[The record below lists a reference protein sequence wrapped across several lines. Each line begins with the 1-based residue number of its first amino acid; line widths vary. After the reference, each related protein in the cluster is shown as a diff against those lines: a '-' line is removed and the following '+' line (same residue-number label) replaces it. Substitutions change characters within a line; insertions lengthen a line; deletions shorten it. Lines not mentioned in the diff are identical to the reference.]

1 METLYDLLGALP
13 RDDAE
18 ELRAAF
24 RRAVKGAHPDLNPG
38 DPDAGHKFREI
49 VRANEIL
56 ADEDQRAAY
65 DHLLNLAHKEKKREA
80 TVKAMHK
87 AATSVIA
94 LVVATGL
101 GLGGY
106 ITFRYS
112 PEFSGAVKHFA
123 NVALVPPDDFISL
136 PTPTAK
142 VWPAQVVEAKAEAAP
157 ADVRVQMASAEPS
170 PAAKQDAPV
179 AATDAIV
186 PIAVM
191 PVTIVPVAV
200 TPQAD
205 PEAAAPANVGP
216 PLEIAPGD
224 AKVYRERGIFAYRS
238 GDLDGAV
245 VQFGRAIQLDPKF
258 AAAYVDR
265 SIVLYRLRKFERA
278 FADIAE
284 AKRLEKA
291 KSAKAAAK
299 KLKPAATATFGFPFF
314 LRRTAKLAAT
324 TP

>member
-13 RDDAE
+13 RDDAD

-24 RRAVKGAHPDLNPG
+24 RRAAKGAHPDLNPS
-38 DPDAGHKFREI
+38 DPDAGQKFREI

-56 ADEDQRAAY
+56 ADEEQRAAY
-65 DHLLNLAHKEKKREA
+65 DHLLDLAHKERKQEA
-80 TVKAMHK
+80 TAKAMHK

-106 ITFRYS
+106 VASKSS
-112 PEFSGAVKHFA
+112 PRFSSALKH
-123 NVALVPPDDFISL
+123 VADIAFVQPGDFISV
-136 PTPTAK
+136 PTTTAK
-142 VWPAQVVEAKAEAAP
+142 AQPAPVVDAKAEATP
-157 ADVRVQMASAEPS
+157 ADVETASAEPP
-170 PAAKQDAPV
+170 PAPKTETAS

-186 PIAVM
+186 PIAVT
-191 PVTIVPVAV
+191 PITVVPVAV
-200 TPQAD
+200 TPRVE
-205 PEAAAPANVGP
+205 PETPAAAKVGP

-238 GDLDGAV
+238 GDLGGAV
-245 VQFGRAIQLDPKF
+245 AQFDRAILLDPKF
-258 AAAYVDR
+258 SAAYVDR

-278 FADIAE
+278 FADIAQ
-284 AKRLEKA
+284 ARRLEKA
-291 KSAKAAAK
+291 KTAKAAAK
-299 KLKPAATATFGFPFF
+299 KPKSPSATATFGFPFF
-314 LRRTAKLAAT
+314 PRRTAKLAAT